1 LNVAYKAVINGNDA
15 SKEAML
21 ACIRDT
27 GAWKSSGDG
36 GRAHVQRKRAYA
48 LDSLVCLSTVAE
60 ITDAINHLDEHM
72 AEFYSNKE
80 ISTEDIDH
88 DMVGDVQMPER
99 YRDDAN
105 HSQYQDHD
113 WMDEKGIRANHWCTS
128 I

>member
-1 LNVAYKAVINGNDA
+1 
-15 SKEAML
+15 
-21 ACIRDT
+21 
-27 GAWKSSGDG
+27 
-36 GRAHVQRKRAYA
+36 
-48 LDSLVCLSTVAE
+48 VAE

-105 HSQYQDHD
+105 HYDSIIIDHD
-113 WMDEKGIRANHWCTS
+113 WMDEFKEVYAREPLVYEYVYLRRMRETPS
-128 I
+128 PRSTRSSRT